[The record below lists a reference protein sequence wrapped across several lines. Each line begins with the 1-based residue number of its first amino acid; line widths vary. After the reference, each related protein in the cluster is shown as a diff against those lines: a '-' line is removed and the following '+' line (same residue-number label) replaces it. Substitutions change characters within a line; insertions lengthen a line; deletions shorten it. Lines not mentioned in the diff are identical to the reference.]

1 MEAKD
6 TKGSKRYLQKQNI
19 LMEAKDTNGS
29 KRCLLNRKILIFK
42 PKYT

>member
-1 MEAKD
+1 MEAKG
-6 TKGSKRYLQKQNI
+6 TNGSKRYLQKQNI

-29 KRCLLNRKILIFK
+29 KRCLLNRKKLIFK